1 MPLQSSISARSRCC
15 YRKCMSSL
23 DGRPLQNGWLC
34 TQERTI
40 PSESAAGKQFIEDL
54 LNDLSRSAWSEHE
67 IFGIHLAVEEAVVN
81 AIKHGNQFSPEKSVR
96 VCYYLSIEQLRVEI
110 TDEGGGFNPEAVPDP
125 TDDDNLE
132 CPSGRGLM
140 LMRSFMSVVRFNDRG
155 NSVLMERSR
164 TTTNGTTTNETAAS
178 NGS

>member
-1 MPLQSSISARSRCC
+1 
-15 YRKCMSSL
+15 MSSPN
-23 DGRPLQNGWLC
+23 GRPLQNGWLC

-54 LNDLSRSAWSEHE
+54 LNDLSQLEWGENE

-81 AIKHGNQFSPEKSVR
+81 AIKHGNQFSTEKSVR
-96 VCYYLSIEQLRVEI
+96 VCYYVSIEQLRVEI
-110 TDEGGGFNPEAVPDP
+110 TDEGCGFDPEAVPDP

-140 LMRSFMSVVRFNDRG
+140 LMRSFMSVVRFNDQG
-155 NSVLMERSR
+155 NSVLMERTR
-164 TTTNGTTTNETAAS
+164 TTANGAMASSTTAS
-178 NGS
+178 DGS

>member
-1 MPLQSSISARSRCC
+1 MA
-15 YRKCMSSL
+15 
-23 DGRPLQNGWLC
+23 
-34 TQERTI
+34 
-40 PSESAAGKQFIEDL
+40 SETAAGKQIIEEL
-54 LNDLSRSAWSEHE
+54 LSDLSRLSWGEQE

-81 AIKHGNQFSPEKSVR
+81 AIKHGNQFASDKTVR
-96 VCYYLSIEQLRVEI
+96 VCYYLSDQQLRVEI
-110 TDEGGGFNPEAVPDP
+110 TDEGSGFNPESVPDP
-125 TDDDNLE
+125 TEDDNLE

-164 TTTNGTTTNETAAS
+164 TGAA